1 MFFYN
6 TKQREYFV
14 AREQDTHYYSTIIT
28 QRLPKSTSIILQK
41 AKFLFDIKR
50 ESSIT
55 TEGGALQR
63 PINSPKPDFFYLEMV
78 HK

>member
-55 TEGGALQR
+55 TEVGALQR